1 MLRLKEDKS
10 PGPDDLHPMLL
21 KKCASAM
28 AIPLSK
34 IYNKSLNTGTVP
46 KEWKLANVT
55 PLFKKGKKSDPANY
69 RPVSLT
75 SVVCKVMESLVK
87 SKLVEHLEKTG
98 KLSSSQHGFTAGRSC
113 LTNLLEAFENWTT
126 ALDEGWGV
134 DVLFLDYRKAFD
146 TVSHSKLMKKLH
158 GCGIVGKL
166 WEWIKDFLTLRKS
179 RVGVRGSF
187 SFWREVLSGVPQGSV
202 LGPLLFLIFVND
214 LPEWIKSSLKM
225 FADDTKIWAR
235 IRVEKDGECLQR
247 DLDSLGRWSDEWLL
261 RFNCEKCKVM
271 HIGHK
276 LQTNYYMTQDGKSR
290 KLEEIREERDLGVVI
305 ADNLKPGVQCGRA
318 AAKAMSVLGIIKR
331 HFSKLDKQDFLM
343 LYKAYVR
350 PHLEYC
356 VQVWSPYQIGDI
368 QTLEK
373 VQRRETKL
381 VYGIA
386 KYSYEERLNYLG
398 LTTLQ
403 MRRIRG
409 DLIETYKLLTG
420 KEKVGYE
427 QFFRLAGASHGLRGH
442 SLKLFAGR
450 SRTELRRN
458 FFSNRV
464 VKSWNSLSQSAVDA
478 STVNGFKNRLD
489 KEMMGAK

>member
-1 MLRLKEDKS
+1 
-10 PGPDDLHPMLL
+10 
-21 KKCASAM
+21 
-28 AIPLSK
+28 
-34 IYNKSLNTGTVP
+34 
-46 KEWKLANVT
+46 
-55 PLFKKGKKSDPANY
+55 
-69 RPVSLT
+69 
-75 SVVCKVMESLVK
+75 
-87 SKLVEHLEKTG
+87 
-98 KLSSSQHGFTAGRSC
+98 
-113 LTNLLEAFENWTT
+113 
-126 ALDEGWGV
+126 
-134 DVLFLDYRKAFD
+134 
-146 TVSHSKLMKKLH
+146 
-158 GCGIVGKL
+158 
-166 WEWIKDFLTLRKS
+166 
-179 RVGVRGSF
+179 
-187 SFWREVLSGVPQGSV
+187 
-202 LGPLLFLIFVND
+202 
-214 LPEWIKSSLKM
+214 M

-373 VQRRETKL
+373 VQRRATKL
-381 VYGIA
+381 VNGIA

-464 VKSWNSLSQSAVDA
+464 VKSWNSLSQSVVDA